1 MNSSTRELDA
11 MLLSNRSF
19 RFSFRLNDAP
29 VACGW
34 LAGVAIAASVSGAN
48 PAAAQVMDQLPPPPN
63 VTFGETL
70 PTATPVPYRSSSSA
84 SSRAAT
90 QDAYLVFVNGNS
102 PLMLQQVRA
111 IVPSADYREHEGR
124 TVIDAGIFQQQDD
137 ANQQIAQLESRGIGA
152 GLDRV
157 EIAAS
162 GASANAFAGT
172 GGSAPRE
179 VEFGQSTVAAAPN
192 SGVPIPVNQPASR
205 RQSDDASD
213 ASANYFVVV
222 PSNGENVQTISQ
234 YVAQLALDAPT
245 SGVQIG
251 SHLGSHVRVGPFRD
265 RGTAQNWENY
275 LRAFGMDARVHYR
288 R

>member
-11 MLLSNRSF
+11 MLLSNRSS
-19 RFSFRLNDAP
+19 RFSLRLNDAP
-29 VACGW
+29 VAYGW

-48 PAAAQVMDQLPPPPN
+48 PASAQVMEQLPPPPN

-70 PTATPVPYRSSSSA
+70 PTATPVPYRSSSA

-90 QDAYLVFVNGNS
+90 QDAYLVFVNGDS

-124 TVIDAGIFQQQDD
+124 TVIDAGVFQQQDD

-162 GASANAFAGT
+162 GALINSFAGT

-179 VEFGQSTVAAAPN
+179 VEFGQSTVAVAPS
-192 SGVPIPVNQPASR
+192 SGVPIPVNQ
-205 RQSDDASD
+205 SDEESED
-213 ASANYFVVV
+213 SANYFVVV
-222 PSNGENVQTISQ
+222 PSNGASVEAMSQ
-234 YVAQLALDAPT
+234 YVAQLALDAPA

-265 RGTAQNWENY
+265 RSTAQNWEKY

>member
-1 MNSSTRELDA
+1 MNSPTRELDA
-11 MLLSNRSF
+11 MLLSNRS
-19 RFSFRLNDAP
+19 SRLNDAP
-29 VACGW
+29 VAYGW
-34 LAGVAIAASVSGAN
+34 LVGVAIAASLSGAS
-48 PAAAQVMDQLPPPPN
+48 PATAQVMEQLPPPPN

-70 PTATPVPYRSSSSA
+70 PTATPVPYRSSAA
-84 SSRAAT
+84 SSRAAA
-90 QDAYLVFVNGNS
+90 QDAYLVFVNGDS

-124 TVIDAGIFQQQDD
+124 TVIEAGVFQPQDD

-162 GASANAFAGT
+162 RASVNAFAGT

-179 VEFGQSTVAAAPN
+179 VEFGQSTVAVAPG
-192 SGVPIPVNQPASR
+192 SSASIPSNQPASSR
-205 RQSDDASD
+205 RSGEDSED
-213 ASANYFVVV
+213 SANYFVVV
-222 PSNGENVQTISQ
+222 PSNGMNVETISQ
-234 YVAQLALDAPT
+234 YVAQLALDAPA
-245 SGVQIG
+245 SGVQVG
-251 SHLGSHVRVGPFRD
+251 QHLGSHVRVGPFRD